1 MVVNKIRPTAEVR
14 LDFGMDGRDQHYY
27 IHYSCPVCG
36 QNIWGYRSKTACD
49 RCGTFYDWGNREPR
63 IVVSRSVEW

>member
-1 MVVNKIRPTAEVR
+1 MIEKIRPKAEVR
-14 LDFGMDGRDQHYY
+14 LDFGIDGRDQHYY
-27 IHYSCPVCG
+27 IQYSCPVCG

-49 RCGTFYDWGNREPR
+49 RCGTFYDWGNREPK